1 MEELTALEIKEKLIE
16 DGILNQENKAT
27 ILMDFLNIKA
37 EKINRDLVGSMMET
51 WLEEWFVEK
60 DIYFRKDGT
69 QTIPDFYINKKKAA
83 NGMCF
88 LSYDYS
94 SSPRRTLE

>member
-51 WLEEWFVEK
+51 
-60 DIYFRKDGT
+60 
-69 QTIPDFYINKKKAA
+69 
-83 NGMCF
+83 
-88 LSYDYS
+88 
-94 SSPRRTLE
+94 